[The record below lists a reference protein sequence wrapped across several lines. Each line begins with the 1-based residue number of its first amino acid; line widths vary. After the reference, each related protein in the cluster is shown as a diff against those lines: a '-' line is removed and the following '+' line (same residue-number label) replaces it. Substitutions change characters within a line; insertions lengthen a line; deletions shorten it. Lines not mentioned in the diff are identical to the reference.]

1 MARIFDGRLPVHYG
15 QAYVESSDS
24 NCIYLEEAF
33 CGQTNGLCGAA
44 LPGVLFLITG
54 LHTGGVSFTLD
65 VLSVQP
71 PLDDS
76 WEEIV
81 EVAFTPG
88 LGKVSLTDWTATQV
102 CDIPLLKEPYRVR
115 YCARNMDLGDEVDTL
130 MENEPIVDFYSL
142 AFWLADPAPDT
153 VIKQTSQK
161 AAYWHNCVQNLK
173 L

>member
-1 MARIFDGRLPVHYG
+1 MARIFDGRLWVHYG

-24 NCIYLEEAF
+24 DGIYLEEAF

-44 LPGVLFLITG
+44 LSGALFLITG
-54 LHTGGVSFTLD
+54 LHTGNVSLTLD
-65 VLSVQP
+65 VLSAQP
-71 PLDDS
+71 PFDDS

-81 EVAFTPG
+81 EVSFTPG
-88 LGKVSLTDWTATQV
+88 LGKISLTDWNATQV

-130 MENEPIVDFYSL
+130 MEDEPIDFYSL

-153 VIKQTSQK
+153 VIRQTSRI
-161 AAYWHNCVQNLK
+161 AAYWHNCVQNLQ